1 MIKRVTVMALVLAA
15 TLAASALAATDE
27 GEDTRGR
34 RREERSRAAWRDR
47 AGRGTRMQM
56 NRLIRQLDLSDDKA
70 ERVRDVFRAFGRGT
84 QQHRTERTGQFRQLR
99 DQLNEAIERKDEK
112 AASAKLKQLSKTW
125 TDQRASRNESL
136 LEALSTVLNKGELAQ
151 AKLILQPRNVHRI
164 GRMLMGLRSIP
175 LGEAQEAK
183 INGILDTAAS
193 KIEAVLKP
201 AQHKQLKARM
211 EDTGPARFR
220 RQMGQR
226 IRERIEQATQE
237 SEQDQADPAP

>member
-1 MIKRVTVMALVLAA
+1 
-15 TLAASALAATDE
+15 
-27 GEDTRGR
+27 
-34 RREERSRAAWRDR
+34 
-47 AGRGTRMQM
+47 M
-56 NRLIRQLDLSDDKA
+56 NRLIRQLNLSDDKA
-70 ERVRDVFRAFGRGT
+70 ERVRDAFHAFGRGT
-84 QQHRTERTGQFRQLR
+84 QQRRTERTEQFRQLR

-136 LEALSTVLNKGELAQ
+136 LEALSAVLNKRELAQ
-151 AKLILQPRNVHRI
+151 AKLILQPRNVHRL
-164 GRMLMGLRSIP
+164 GRMLAGLRSIP

-183 INGILDTAAS
+183 INGILDAAAS

-226 IRERIEQATQE
+226 MRERIERATQE

>member
-1 MIKRVTVMALVLAA
+1 
-15 TLAASALAATDE
+15 
-27 GEDTRGR
+27 
-34 RREERSRAAWRDR
+34 
-47 AGRGTRMQM
+47 MQM
-56 NRLIRQLDLSDDKA
+56 NHLIRQLNLSDEKA
-70 ERVRDVFRAFGRGT
+70 ERVRDAFRTFGQGT
-84 QQHRTERTGQFRQLR
+84 QQRRAELTEQLQQLR

-125 TDQRASRNESL
+125 TDQRAGRNESL
-136 LEALSTVLNKGELAQ
+136 LEALSAVLNKGELAQ
-151 AKLILQPRNVHRI
+151 AKLILQPRNVHSL
-164 GRMLMGLRSIP
+164 GRMLTGLRTIP

-183 INGILDTAAS
+183 INGILDAAAS

-220 RQMGQR
+220 RQMRQR
-226 IRERIEQATQE
+226 VRERIEQQAPQE